1 MKQIVFIA
9 SVLLFFVATNFAQS
23 PGVPPPPGEWGRMGG
38 KIEQLEKIKLIEE
51 LNLNEE
57 TAVRFFARRNEH
69 RESLRSIL
77 QKRNALYKELSNE
90 IKLDKK
96 DSLKE
101 KVNEIF
107 LIEDEM
113 VAKRKEFIDSLSDIF
128 TEKQQ
133 VQLVLFEFYFRQEMR
148 HQFMKQ
154 GKRRMKQM
162 EFD

>member
-1 MKQIVFIA
+1 
-9 SVLLFFVATNFAQS
+9 
-23 PGVPPPPGEWGRMGG
+23 
-38 KIEQLEKIKLIEE
+38 
-51 LNLNEE
+51 
-57 TAVRFFARRNEH
+57 
-69 RESLRSIL
+69 
-77 QKRNALYKELSNE
+77 
-90 IKLDKK
+90 
-96 DSLKE
+96 
-101 KVNEIF
+101 
-107 LIEDEM
+107 M